1 MFKRRIPTQVQREC
15 FGRAVHDARIRC
27 GLSQEKLA
35 EVLECSPHW
44 INNVER
50 GKSNLNWKD
59 TIHLLSI
66 LKIDPEELTKEV
78 KRSGTVSAG
87 RK

>member
-1 MFKRRIPTQVQREC
+1 MFKRRIPSQVQREC
-15 FGRAVHDARIRC
+15 FGRAVRDARIRC

-35 EVLECSPHW
+35 EAMECSPHW

-59 TIHLLSI
+59 TINLLAI
-66 LKIDPEELTKEV
+66 LKIDPEELAGEV
-78 KRSGTVSAG
+78 KRSGAVPAG